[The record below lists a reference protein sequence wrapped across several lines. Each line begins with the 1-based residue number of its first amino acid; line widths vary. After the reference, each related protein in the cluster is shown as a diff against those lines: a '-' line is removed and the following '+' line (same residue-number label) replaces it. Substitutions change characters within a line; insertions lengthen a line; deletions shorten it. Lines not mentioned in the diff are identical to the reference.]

1 MAASFPHTL
10 RALET
15 NGTRPTIF
23 GLVLITALLA
33 VWSAWLWRGQVAVY
47 EVSTA
52 ARLEVEHVHAVG
64 ATVGGRVAASY
75 LALGRR
81 VRRGDV
87 LLDIEADRETLE
99 TNEERTRLTSLNGQ
113 VAVIA
118 TEIVK
123 EEQALA
129 STARAARAALAEA
142 SERVAAAQAAVAQAE
157 DQERRQRQLGARGLI
172 AEADIVRAKA
182 EADARRAD
190 VAAAREG
197 IERLRAEQ
205 VASREERQAHLGAL
219 LRERVTLEGQRAAA
233 AAVVARHEREADER
247 RIRAP
252 VEGRLAEIAPLQ
264 VGAVIHEGE
273 RVATIVPPGEVKI
286 VAEFPAPALGR
297 VRHGQAARLR
307 LDGFP
312 WTQYGHVH
320 AIVQSVASETREGR
334 LRVEL
339 ALDPS
344 QSPPVALEH
353 GLPGAVEVETER
365 VAPAALLLRA
375 LGRTVTGNEAPPE
388 QTSETHRRT
397 ADLRY

>member
-1 MAASFPHTL
+1 MAVSFPHTL

-23 GLVLITALLA
+23 GLILITALLA
-33 VWSAWLWRGQVAVY
+33 VWSAWLLRGQVAVY

-87 LLDIEADRETLE
+87 LLEIEADRETLE
-99 TNEERTRLTSLNGQ
+99 TNEERTRLTSLDNQ
-113 VAVIA
+113 LSVIA
-118 TEIVK
+118 TEVVK

-129 STARAARAALAEA
+129 SLGRAARAALSEA
-142 SERVAAAQAAVAQAE
+142 SERVAAAQAGVAQAD

-197 IERLRAEQ
+197 IERLREEQ
-205 VASREERQAHLGAL
+205 AASREERQAHLGAL

-273 RVATIVPPGEVKI
+273 RVATIVPPGKAKI
-286 VAEFPAPALGR
+286 VAEFPASALGR

-320 AIVQSVASETREGR
+320 AVVQNVASETREGH

-344 QSPPVALEH
+344 QSSPVALEH

-365 VAPAALLLRA
+365 VAPAALLFRA
-375 LGRTVTGNEAPPE
+375 LGRTVTASNARPDPASAPE
-388 QTSETHRRT
+388 RGGT
-397 ADLRY
+397 

>member
-1 MAASFPHTL
+1 VAVSFPHTL

-15 NGTRPTIF
+15 NGPRPTIV
-23 GLVLITALLA
+23 GLLLITALLA
-33 VWSAWLWRGQVAVY
+33 VWSAWLLRGRVAVY

-52 ARLEVEHVHAVG
+52 ARLEVDDVHAVG

-87 LLDIEADRETLE
+87 LLEIEADRETLE
-99 TNEERTRLTSLNGQ
+99 TREERTRLTSLNGQ
-113 VAVIA
+113 LAVIA
-118 TEIVK
+118 DEIVK

-129 STARAARAALAEA
+129 AMDRAARAAVAEA
-142 SERVAAAQAAVAQAE
+142 SQRVAAAQAAVAQAE
-157 DQERRQRQLGARGLI
+157 DQERRQRQLGARGLV
-172 AEADIVRAKA
+172 ADADIVRAKA

-219 LRERVTLEGQRAAA
+219 RRARVTLAGQKAAT
-233 AAVVARHEREADER
+233 AAVVARHERAADER

-264 VGAVIHEGE
+264 VGAVIREGE
-273 RVATIVPPGEVKI
+273 RVATIVPSGEKKI
-286 VAEFPAPALGR
+286 VAEFPASALGR

-312 WTQYGHVH
+312 WTQYGHVR
-320 AIVQSVASETREGR
+320 ASVQSVATETRDGR
-334 LRVEL
+334 LRVDL

-365 VAPAALLLRA
+365 VAPVALLLRV
-375 LGRTVTGNEAPPE
+375 LGRTTMTGNARPDPASVPE
-388 QTSETHRRT
+388 PGGR
-397 ADLRY
+397 

>member
-1 MAASFPHTL
+1 MAVSFPHTL

-23 GLVLITALLA
+23 GLILITALLA
-33 VWSAWLWRGQVAVY
+33 VWSAWLLRGQVAVY

-75 LALGRR
+75 LVLGRR

-87 LLDIEADRETLE
+87 LLEIEADRETLE

-113 VAVIA
+113 LAVIA

-129 STARAARAALAEA
+129 SVGRAARAALAEA
-142 SERVAAAQAAVAQAE
+142 SEKVAAAQAAVAQAE
-157 DQERRQRQLGARGLI
+157 DQERRQRQLGARGLV
-172 AEADIVRAKA
+172 ADADIVRAKA

-205 VASREERQAHLGAL
+205 VTSRDERQAHLGAL
-219 LRERVTLEGQRAAA
+219 LRERVTLEGQKAAA

-252 VEGRLAEIAPLQ
+252 EAGRLAEIAPLQ
-264 VGAVIHEGE
+264 VGAVIREGE
-273 RVATIVPPGEVKI
+273 RVATIVPTGEVKI
-286 VAEFPAPALGR
+286 VAEFPASAIGR
-297 VRHGQAARLR
+297 VRHGQAARFR

-312 WTQYGHVH
+312 WTQYGHIR
-320 AIVQSVASETREGR
+320 AAVQSVASETRDGH
-334 LRVEL
+334 LRVDL

-375 LGRTVTGNEAPPE
+375 LGRTMTASNARPDPATAPE
-388 QTSETHRRT
+388 RGGT
-397 ADLRY
+397 

>member
-1 MAASFPHTL
+1 VAASFPHTL

-23 GLVLITALLA
+23 GLILITAILA

-47 EVSTA
+47 EVSTT

-113 VAVIA
+113 VAIIA

-123 EEQALA
+123 EEQALD
-129 STARAARAALAEA
+129 SVARAARAALAEA

-219 LRERVTLEGQRAAA
+219 LRERVTLEGQRAAT

-297 VRHGQAARLR
+297 LRHGQAARLR

-312 WTQYGHVH
+312 WTQYGYVH

-375 LGRTVTGNEAPPE
+375 VGRTVTASHARPDAASAPE
-388 QTSETHRRT
+388 RSGT
-397 ADLRY
+397 